1 MQMRTEHDSM
11 GQVQVPAQH
20 LWGAQTQR
28 SLNNFSI
35 GQERMPAEII
45 RALTLLKKACALA
58 NANFGKLT
66 D

>member
-1 MQMRTEHDSM
+1 M

-35 GQERMPAEII
+35 GQERMPVEII

-58 NANFGKLT
+58 PFLSR
-66 D
+66 